1 MDVMATDSSDASSDY
16 FWYKPTDPNLRGS
29 PALSHLQWCI
39 DEVESEA
46 VKSGNSRDLVRSHL
60 SQHQTQFDAVL
71 GTLGG
76 VFRLRDAD
84 QTTAARSDNIT
95 AASLDTAQKQ
105 RPETIS
111 RVRHSRPLNLQQPKW
126 RGPAARNSAA
136 RLVVPRSTRQYKP
149 QNTDSME
156 KHIQQKSMDA
166 QQNPSDEDRRAKLE
180 QQIRAMAAI
189 KAAAPSHFRA
199 SFAREPQFG
208 SGNPDYM
215 ANQTQNRS
223 IAARQ
228 DLSDE
233 DCRAEHFGNWLE
245 DLPKLPDNIE
255 HRLIHSDTTPAMT
268 PSSAAT
274 NSTVMTGATLPPTNS
289 TASPLILPAEKC
301 RLVPIQSLGCTE
313 ERRVQANVQ
322 CQNTRRRLTIKPVN
336 GHRRVWRPTERR
348 VNMGR

>member
-1 MDVMATDSSDASSDY
+1 
-16 FWYKPTDPNLRGS
+16 
-29 PALSHLQWCI
+29 
-39 DEVESEA
+39 
-46 VKSGNSRDLVRSHL
+46 
-60 SQHQTQFDAVL
+60 
-71 GTLGG
+71 
-76 VFRLRDAD
+76 
-84 QTTAARSDNIT
+84 
-95 AASLDTAQKQ
+95 
-105 RPETIS
+105 
-111 RVRHSRPLNLQQPKW
+111 
-126 RGPAARNSAA
+126 
-136 RLVVPRSTRQYKP
+136 
-149 QNTDSME
+149 
-156 KHIQQKSMDA
+156 
-166 QQNPSDEDRRAKLE
+166 LE

-301 RLVPIQSLGCTE
+301 RLVPSLSPIFSRTNSVPGLHGREKSSGKRSMPEHTTALDH
-313 ERRVQANVQ
+313 QASEWTSQGVE
-322 CQNTRRRLTIKPVN
+322 TD
-336 GHRRVWRPTERR
+336 
-348 VNMGR
+348 

>member
-1 MDVMATDSSDASSDY
+1 
-16 FWYKPTDPNLRGS
+16 
-29 PALSHLQWCI
+29 
-39 DEVESEA
+39 
-46 VKSGNSRDLVRSHL
+46 
-60 SQHQTQFDAVL
+60 
-71 GTLGG
+71 
-76 VFRLRDAD
+76 
-84 QTTAARSDNIT
+84 
-95 AASLDTAQKQ
+95 
-105 RPETIS
+105 
-111 RVRHSRPLNLQQPKW
+111 LNLQQPKW

-156 KHIQQKSMDA
+156 KYIQQKSMDA

-215 ANQTQNRS
+215 ANQTQHRS

-255 HRLIHSDTTPAMT
+255 HRLIQSGHNARHDTEFRGNQLDGHDRGDASTNQFDGISFDPLSREVPTRTKSESDLLKDKFSPW
-268 PSSAAT
+268 AARKREEFRQT
-274 NSTVMTGATLPPTNS
+274 FNARTHDGA
-289 TASPLILPAEKC
+289 
-301 RLVPIQSLGCTE
+301 
-313 ERRVQANVQ
+313 
-322 CQNTRRRLTIKPVN
+322 
-336 GHRRVWRPTERR
+336 
-348 VNMGR
+348 